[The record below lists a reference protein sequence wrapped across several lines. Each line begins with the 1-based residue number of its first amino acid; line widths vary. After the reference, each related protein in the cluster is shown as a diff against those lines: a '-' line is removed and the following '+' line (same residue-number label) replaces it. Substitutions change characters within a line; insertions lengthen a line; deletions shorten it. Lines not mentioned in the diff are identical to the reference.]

1 MQNLRRK
8 IFMKSEK
15 IIIKG
20 MSCIHCVKAVKEE
33 LSKLNI
39 KVKNVEIG
47 LADVEYEE
55 SKVDR
60 KEILRAIEE
69 AGYSPSA

>member
-1 MQNLRRK
+1 
-8 IFMKSEK
+8 MKSEK

-20 MSCIHCVKAVKEE
+20 MSCMHCVKAVKDE

-47 LADVEYEE
+47 SVEVEYDE
-55 SKVDR
+55 SKVDK
-60 KEILRAIEE
+60 KEIFSAIEE
-69 AGYSPSA
+69 AGYSPID